1 MLARLELEGSLIH
14 PTHVGMNR
22 TMSRGKNRRRNIHPT
37 HVGMPIKDWGQ
48 ILMQLMVF
56 FGDRVNVAL

>member
-1 MLARLELEGSLIH
+1 
-14 PTHVGMNR
+14 
-22 TMSRGKNRRRNIHPT
+22 
-37 HVGMPIKDWGQ
+37 MPIKDWGQ